1 LIKPLPTDIA
11 NEMKRDA
18 LIIQGNWKRMKS
30 KIKRDG
36 KKAAKSILKKYGHDY
51 FRKIGKIGG
60 KNQKTYW
67 TRERSLKQ
75 CNYGRLGGLKR
86 VMRTK
91 YFNRQEKHVFE
102 ENKRLDLKFKS
113 NYFLDNELNFDF
125 VYFKNGN
132 IIGVEETTLNPF
144 RGLASFIEK
153 RSKIE
158 KEIPFIVTFKK
169 SYPQIVSF
177 LLKMNIIPL
186 NLNQRRLFI
195 KKILNPKSRNKI
207 KEKIK
212 DIIKQKIDNSKIFSY
227 VNATRELETPYDK
240 YEKIIHRVLNILR
253 LSPMGKTL
261 IETRDGFHFV
271 PDDMISINDKK
282 IAFLVSHSSS
292 RGSLFY
298 TFYKDSTYGVLFKN
312 TLKERIYTF
321 SIIFDFS
328 GTVSAYGNNKPRELW
343 LKYCDFK
350 LVVNNKNLKKLPSLI
365 KSTLGS

>member
-1 LIKPLPTDIA
+1 
-11 NEMKRDA
+11 
-18 LIIQGNWKRMKS
+18 
-30 KIKRDG
+30 
-36 KKAAKSILKKYGHDY
+36 
-51 FRKIGKIGG
+51 
-60 KNQKTYW
+60 
-67 TRERSLKQ
+67 
-75 CNYGRLGGLKR
+75 
-86 VMRTK
+86 
-91 YFNRQEKHVFE
+91 
-102 ENKRLDLKFKS
+102 
-113 NYFLDNELNFDF
+113 
-125 VYFKNGN
+125 
-132 IIGVEETTLNPF
+132 
-144 RGLASFIEK
+144 LASFIEK